1 MGATKLLPL
10 AGEGDD
16 DGIRT
21 GVWDAD
27 FFGLAELVAG
37 DFVDR
42 RQGVERRL
50 GSRFSESFG
59 ISEVWRLG
67 AWDLLAGVAILA
79 VLHSEF
85 NHRTKAE
92 EEEQKKKQETKGL
105 EERGRKKGRGEAR
118 VPWEFERCDSTASF
132 HW

>member
-1 MGATKLLPL
+1 MLSL

-21 GVWDAD
+21 GVLDAG

-50 GSRFSESFG
+50 GSRFSEDW
-59 ISEVWRLG
+59 EKVLG
-67 AWDLLAGVAILA
+67 AWDLLAGVAMLA

-92 EEEQKKKQETKGL
+92 EEEQQKKKQETKGL

-132 HW
+132 H